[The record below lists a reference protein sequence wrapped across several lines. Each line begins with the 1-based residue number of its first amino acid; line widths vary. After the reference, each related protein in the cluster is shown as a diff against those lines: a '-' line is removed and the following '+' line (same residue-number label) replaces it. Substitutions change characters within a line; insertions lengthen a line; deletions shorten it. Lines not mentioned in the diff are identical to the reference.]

1 MATCVVDTVAL
12 KGFSSVLNLGITGE
26 VHDTDRPLLNA
37 VKYAANKYKKLL
49 GKKHYLN
56 YIQDCFKHCI
66 FAGKTV
72 NFETPCHMIT

>member
-56 YIQDCFKHCI
+56 YTGLFQTL

-72 NFETPCHMIT
+72 NFETPCHMIK